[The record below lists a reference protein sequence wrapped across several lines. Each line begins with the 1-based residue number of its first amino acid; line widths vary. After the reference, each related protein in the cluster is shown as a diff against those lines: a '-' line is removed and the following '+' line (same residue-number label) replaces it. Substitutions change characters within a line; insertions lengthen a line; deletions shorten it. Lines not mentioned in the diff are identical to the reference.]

1 MVGTYK
7 FWVKN
12 LVNGVMVQVR
22 QGIRDRPYNLTG
34 LVAQVNRALD
44 DANELCRLL
53 YSYGLLCD

>member
-1 MVGTYK
+1 
-7 FWVKN
+7 
-12 LVNGVMVQVR
+12 MVQVR